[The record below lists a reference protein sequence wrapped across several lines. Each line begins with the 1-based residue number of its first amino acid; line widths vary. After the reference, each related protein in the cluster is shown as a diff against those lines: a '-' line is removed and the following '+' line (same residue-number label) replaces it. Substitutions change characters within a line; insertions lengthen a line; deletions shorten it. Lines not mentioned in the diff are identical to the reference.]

1 MKAVLA
7 QTKEF
12 DGTGNEIAQPHRISR
27 VDAWFD
33 NLERVPE
40 GHATIFYLFVTLVLW
55 AIIGAVGVVVWMWVS

>member
-12 DGTGNEIAQPHRISR
+12 DGTEDAVGHQPQGSR
-27 VDAWFD
+27 VAAWFD

-40 GHATIFYLFVTLVLW
+40 GHATIFYLFVAFLLW
-55 AIIGAVGVVVWMWVS
+55 AIIGVVGVIVWMWV